1 MRQAEG
7 AGAFA
12 RTLDVDDG
20 ELLLQPDTAR
30 VALDE
35 IKAAAMSGDAEARG
49 RAMQA
54 LLVLVR
60 HDPDAHQEAISI
72 FKGALDHEHTPL
84 AAISAARGI
93 AHILGPAEGRRAWE
107 QLLDHPR
114 EELAVAAAF
123 LIDASMAGALLNAL
137 DRHGRPLV
145 QIAAMR
151 ALGRLK
157 HTPAIAPLVQR
168 LSEPAL
174 CPHAIEALAD
184 LGDANAITHLKP
196 LLDDKTNAWKTDSAS
211 PMLRVCDVAK
221 AAIDRLTPPAPPPP
235 PETTAPEAAPQPQM
249 DETPKPRRNPL
260 LYAPLVAALL
270 IPLWIA
276 GLLFATLVTVGK
288 FETGDRQLQALDLVS
303 MAPAVLGFLLGLTA
317 LVRGAPRTLW
327 QSIAFFVGMALCGF
341 AVYSLGSTILPPLAL
356 P

>member
-12 RTLDVDDG
+12 RKFDDDG

-123 LIDASMAGALLNAL
+123 LIDGSMADALLGAL
-137 DRHGRPLV
+137 DRHSRPLV

-157 HTPAIAPLVQR
+157 HAPAILPLVQR

-184 LGDANAITHLKP
+184 LGDVNAITHLRP
-196 LLDDKTNAWKTDSAS
+196 LLDDKSNAWRTDSAS

-221 AAIDRLTPPAPPPP
+221 AAIDRLTPPPPPQ
-235 PETTAPEAAPQPQM
+235 ETTAPEPEPQPQAQI
-249 DETPKPRRNPL
+249 DDAPEPRRNTL
-260 LYAPLVAALL
+260 LYAPLIAALSV
-270 IPLWIA
+270 PLWIA

-288 FETGDRQLQALDLVS
+288 FETGDQQLQVLDMIS
-303 MAPAVLGFLLGLTA
+303 PAPAVLGLLLGLTA
-317 LVRGAPRTLW
+317 LVRGAPRTAW

-341 AVYSLGSTILPPLAL
+341 AAYSLGSTVFPPLAL